1 MKYLE
6 ERASAIQPLESF
18 HKLVKSGKK
27 LRVKLGVDPT
37 APDVTLGWYA
47 IIRALRKFQEEG
59 HTAVLI
65 LGEFTAQVGDP
76 SGKSETR
83 TLLEESDVSEN
94 SKGVLPVIKNI
105 LHEDNLEIVSNKDW
119 LSKLTTSELVNLA
132 SSTTLAQ
139 MLERDDFSKRFDN
152 NNPISLMEFFYPM
165 FQGYDSVAIKADIEI
180 GGHDQLWNLMLGRE
194 IQKFYDLD
202 PQVAMTFPLLI
213 GTDGKKKMS
222 QSLNNYISV
231 SDKPEDIFGKIMSIP
246 DEVMWDYFLMLT
258 DVPLNEI
265 DDMKKNID
273 SGENPFEYY
282 NLTREEFRHDTSIAA
297 THFIV
302 NLEKGKN
309 QQQRQNSDGETFAD
323 NVLGGWIDCGT
334 RACQTCMAPIG
345 SKKNEPTEKGRTHVH
360 GSVQYLSHRQDQAVL
375 GLLLYNYTHWKKNE
389 STSVNIQLVGGDS
402 AKERSQY
409 WWIGTTRNRN
419 GPFGGA
425 NTVADWRPNIK
436 EMKDGKH

>member
-139 MLERDDFSKRFDN
+139 MLERDDFSKRFEN

-202 PQVAMTFPLLI
+202 PQVAITFPLLI

-231 SDKPEDIFGKIMSIP
+231 TDKPEDIFGKIMSIP

-265 DDMKKNID
+265 DEMKKNID
-273 SGENPFEYY
+273 SGENPFEY
-282 NLTREEFRHDTSIAA
+282 
-297 THFIV
+297 
-302 NLEKGKN
+302 
-309 QQQRQNSDGETFAD
+309 
-323 NVLGGWIDCGT
+323 
-334 RACQTCMAPIG
+334 
-345 SKKNEPTEKGRTHVH
+345 KK
-360 GSVQYLSHRQDQAVL
+360 QL
-375 GLLLYNYTHWKKNE
+375 GLLIVQDIYSKDEASNALEVFQNITINKNIPEDIPIYDLNITGQVHLPKILTEQSITSSNSEARRLITAGSFKIDGEKYTDLDVDFVEISGK
-389 STSVNIQLVGGDS
+389 TLQLG
-402 AKERSQY
+402 K
-409 WWIGTTRNRN
+409 RNFFIFN
-419 GPFGGA
+419 
-425 NTVADWRPNIK
+425 
-436 EMKDGKH
+436 

>member
-6 ERASAIQPLESF
+6 ERASAIQPLDSF
-18 HKLVKSGKK
+18 QELVKSGKK

-47 IIRALRKFQEEG
+47 IIRALKKFQEEG

-139 MLERDDFSKRFDN
+139 MLERDDFSKRFEN

-231 SDKPEDIFGKIMSIP
+231 SEKPEDIFGKIMSIP
-246 DEVMWDYFLMLT
+246 DDVMWDYFLMLT
-258 DVPLNEI
+258 DIPLSEI
-265 DDMKKNID
+265 EEMKKNID
-273 SGENPFEYY
+273 IGENPFEYKKQLGQLIVQDIY
-282 NLTREEFRHDTSIAA
+282 SKDEASNALEAFQNVTINKNIPEDIPIYDLNITGEVHIPKILTEQGITTSNSEARRLITAGSFKIAG
-297 THFIV
+297 
-302 NLEKGKN
+302 EKYTDLDIDFSKI
-309 QQQRQNSDGETFAD
+309 SGETLQ
-323 NVLGGWIDCGT
+323 LG
-334 RACQTCMAPIG
+334 
-345 SKKNEPTEKGRTHVH
+345 K
-360 GSVQYLSHRQDQAVL
+360 
-375 GLLLYNYTHWKKNE
+375 
-389 STSVNIQLVGGDS
+389 
-402 AKERSQY
+402 
-409 WWIGTTRNRN
+409 RNFFIFN
-419 GPFGGA
+419 
-425 NTVADWRPNIK
+425 
-436 EMKDGKH
+436 

>member
-18 HKLVKSGKK
+18 HELVKSGKK

-119 LSKLTTSELVNLA
+119 LSKLTTSELVHLA

-139 MLERDDFSKRFDN
+139 MLERDDFSKRFEN

-194 IQKFYDLD
+194 IQKFYDVD

-258 DVPLNEI
+258 DVPLDEI
-265 DDMKKNID
+265 DEMKKNID
-273 SGENPFEYY
+273 SGENPFEYKKQLGQLIVQDIYSKDEASNALEIFQNITINKNIPEDIPIY
-282 NLTREEFRHDTSIAA
+282 NLNVTGQVHLPKILTEQNITSS
-297 THFIV
+297 
-302 NLEKGKN
+302 
-309 QQQRQNSDGETFAD
+309 NSEARRLITAGSFKIDGEKYTDLDVDFNEISD
-323 NVLGGWIDCGT
+323 KGNV
-334 RACQTCMAPIG
+334 
-345 SKKNEPTEKGRTHVH
+345 
-360 GSVQYLSHRQDQAVL
+360 
-375 GLLLYNYTHWKKNE
+375 
-389 STSVNIQLVGGDS
+389 
-402 AKERSQY
+402 
-409 WWIGTTRNRN
+409 
-419 GPFGGA
+419 
-425 NTVADWRPNIK
+425 
-436 EMKDGKH
+436 

>member
-18 HKLVKSGKK
+18 HELVKSGKK

-119 LSKLTTSELVNLA
+119 LSKMTTSELVNLA

-139 MLERDDFSKRFDN
+139 MLERDDFSKRFEN

-165 FQGYDSVAIKADIEI
+165 FQG
-180 GGHDQLWNLMLGRE
+180 
-194 IQKFYDLD
+194 
-202 PQVAMTFPLLI
+202 
-213 GTDGKKKMS
+213 
-222 QSLNNYISV
+222 
-231 SDKPEDIFGKIMSIP
+231 
-246 DEVMWDYFLMLT
+246 
-258 DVPLNEI
+258 
-265 DDMKKNID
+265 
-273 SGENPFEYY
+273 
-282 NLTREEFRHDTSIAA
+282 
-297 THFIV
+297 
-302 NLEKGKN
+302 
-309 QQQRQNSDGETFAD
+309 
-323 NVLGGWIDCGT
+323 
-334 RACQTCMAPIG
+334 
-345 SKKNEPTEKGRTHVH
+345 
-360 GSVQYLSHRQDQAVL
+360 
-375 GLLLYNYTHWKKNE
+375 
-389 STSVNIQLVGGDS
+389 
-402 AKERSQY
+402 
-409 WWIGTTRNRN
+409 
-419 GPFGGA
+419 
-425 NTVADWRPNIK
+425 
-436 EMKDGKH
+436 

>member
-6 ERASAIQPLESF
+6 ERASAIQPLDSF
-18 HKLVKSGKK
+18 QELVKSGKK

-47 IIRALRKFQEEG
+47 IIRALKKFQEEG

-139 MLERDDFSKRFDN
+139 MLERDDFSKRFEN

-231 SDKPEDIFGKIMSIP
+231 SEKPEDIFGKIMSIP
-246 DEVMWDYFLMLT
+246 DDVMWDYFLMLT
-258 DVPLNEI
+258 DIPLSEI
-265 DDMKKNID
+265 DEMKKNID
-273 SGENPFEYY
+273 IGENPFEYKKQLGQLIVQDIY
-282 NLTREEFRHDTSIAA
+282 SKDEASNALEAFQNVTINKNIPEDIPIYDLNITGEVHIPKILTEQGITTSNSEARRLITAGSFKIAG
-297 THFIV
+297 
-302 NLEKGKN
+302 EKYTDLDIDFSKI
-309 QQQRQNSDGETFAD
+309 SGETLQ
-323 NVLGGWIDCGT
+323 LG
-334 RACQTCMAPIG
+334 
-345 SKKNEPTEKGRTHVH
+345 K
-360 GSVQYLSHRQDQAVL
+360 
-375 GLLLYNYTHWKKNE
+375 
-389 STSVNIQLVGGDS
+389 
-402 AKERSQY
+402 
-409 WWIGTTRNRN
+409 RNFFIFN
-419 GPFGGA
+419 
-425 NTVADWRPNIK
+425 
-436 EMKDGKH
+436 

>member
-139 MLERDDFSKRFDN
+139 MLERDDFSKRFEN

-265 DDMKKNID
+265 DEMKKNID
-273 SGENPFEYY
+273 SGENPFEYKKQLGQLIVQDIY
-282 NLTREEFRHDTSIAA
+282 SKDEASNALEVFQNITINKNIPEDIPIYDLNITGEVHLPKILTEQSITSS
-297 THFIV
+297 
-302 NLEKGKN
+302 
-309 QQQRQNSDGETFAD
+309 NSEARRLITAGSFKIDGEKYTD
-323 NVLGGWIDCGT
+323 LNVNFGEISGKTLQLG
-334 RACQTCMAPIG
+334 
-345 SKKNEPTEKGRTHVH
+345 K
-360 GSVQYLSHRQDQAVL
+360 
-375 GLLLYNYTHWKKNE
+375 
-389 STSVNIQLVGGDS
+389 
-402 AKERSQY
+402 
-409 WWIGTTRNRN
+409 RNFFIFN
-419 GPFGGA
+419 
-425 NTVADWRPNIK
+425 
-436 EMKDGKH
+436 

>member
-18 HKLVKSGKK
+18 KELVKSGKK

-139 MLERDDFSKRFDN
+139 MLERDDFSKRFEN

-265 DDMKKNID
+265 DEMKKNIN
-273 SGENPFEYY
+273 SGENPFEYKKQLGQLIVQDIY
-282 NLTREEFRHDTSIAA
+282 GKDEASNALEIFKNITINKNIPEDIPIYDLNITGEVHLPKILTEQSITSS
-297 THFIV
+297 
-302 NLEKGKN
+302 
-309 QQQRQNSDGETFAD
+309 NSEARRLITAGSFKIDGEKYTDLDVDFIEISGKTLQ
-323 NVLGGWIDCGT
+323 LG
-334 RACQTCMAPIG
+334 
-345 SKKNEPTEKGRTHVH
+345 K
-360 GSVQYLSHRQDQAVL
+360 
-375 GLLLYNYTHWKKNE
+375 
-389 STSVNIQLVGGDS
+389 
-402 AKERSQY
+402 
-409 WWIGTTRNRN
+409 RNFFIFN
-419 GPFGGA
+419 
-425 NTVADWRPNIK
+425 
-436 EMKDGKH
+436 

>member
-1 MKYLE
+1 LEIQFGSIMKYLE
-6 ERASAIQPLESF
+6 ERASAIQPLDSF
-18 HKLVKSGKK
+18 QELVKSGKK

-47 IIRALRKFQEEG
+47 IIRALKKFQEEG

-139 MLERDDFSKRFDN
+139 MLERDDFSKRFEN

-231 SDKPEDIFGKIMSIP
+231 SEKPEDIFGKIMSIP

-273 SGENPFEYY
+273 SGENPFEYKKQLGQLIVQDIY
-282 NLTREEFRHDTSIAA
+282 SKDEASNALEAFQNVTINKNIPEDIPIYDLNITGEVHMPKILTEQGITTSNSEARRLITAGSFKIAG
-297 THFIV
+297 
-302 NLEKGKN
+302 EKYTDLDIDFSKI
-309 QQQRQNSDGETFAD
+309 SGETLQ
-323 NVLGGWIDCGT
+323 LG
-334 RACQTCMAPIG
+334 
-345 SKKNEPTEKGRTHVH
+345 K
-360 GSVQYLSHRQDQAVL
+360 
-375 GLLLYNYTHWKKNE
+375 
-389 STSVNIQLVGGDS
+389 
-402 AKERSQY
+402 
-409 WWIGTTRNRN
+409 RNFFIFN
-419 GPFGGA
+419 
-425 NTVADWRPNIK
+425 
-436 EMKDGKH
+436 

>member
-105 LHEDNLEIVSNKDW
+105 LHKDNLEIVSNKDW

-139 MLERDDFSKRFDN
+139 MLERDDFSKRFEN

-265 DDMKKNID
+265 DEMKKNID
-273 SGENPFEYY
+273 SGENPFEYKKQLGQLIVQDIY
-282 NLTREEFRHDTSIAA
+282 SKDAASNSLKIFQNITINKNIPEDIPIYDLNITGEVHLPKILTEQNITSSNSEARRLITAGSFKIVGEKYTDLDIDFSEIAGK
-297 THFIV
+297 TLQLGKRNFFIF
-302 NLEKGKN
+302 N
-309 QQQRQNSDGETFAD
+309 
-323 NVLGGWIDCGT
+323 
-334 RACQTCMAPIG
+334 
-345 SKKNEPTEKGRTHVH
+345 
-360 GSVQYLSHRQDQAVL
+360 
-375 GLLLYNYTHWKKNE
+375 
-389 STSVNIQLVGGDS
+389 
-402 AKERSQY
+402 
-409 WWIGTTRNRN
+409 
-419 GPFGGA
+419 
-425 NTVADWRPNIK
+425 
-436 EMKDGKH
+436 

>member
-18 HKLVKSGKK
+18 HELVKSGKK

-139 MLERDDFSKRFDN
+139 MLERDDFSKRFEN

-265 DDMKKNID
+265 DEMKKNID
-273 SGENPFEYY
+273 SGENPFEYKKQLGQLIVQDIY
-282 NLTREEFRHDTSIAA
+282 SKDEASNALEVFQNITINKNIPEDIPIYDLKITGEVHLPKILTEQNITSSNSEARRLITAGSFKIEGQKY
-297 THFIV
+297 TDLDVDFI
-302 NLEKGKN
+302 KISGKTL
-309 QQQRQNSDGETFAD
+309 Q
-323 NVLGGWIDCGT
+323 LGKRKFFIF
-334 RACQTCMAPIG
+334 
-345 SKKNEPTEKGRTHVH
+345 N
-360 GSVQYLSHRQDQAVL
+360 
-375 GLLLYNYTHWKKNE
+375 
-389 STSVNIQLVGGDS
+389 
-402 AKERSQY
+402 
-409 WWIGTTRNRN
+409 
-419 GPFGGA
+419 
-425 NTVADWRPNIK
+425 
-436 EMKDGKH
+436 

>member
-18 HKLVKSGKK
+18 KELVKSGKK

-139 MLERDDFSKRFDN
+139 MLERDDFSKRFEN

-194 IQKFYDLD
+194 IQKFYNLD

-231 SDKPEDIFGKIMSIP
+231 SDNPEDIFGKIMSIP

-265 DDMKKNID
+265 DEMKKNID
-273 SGENPFEYY
+273 SGENPFEYKKQLGQLIVQDIY
-282 NLTREEFRHDTSIAA
+282 NKHEASNALEVFQNITINKNIPEDIPIYDLNFTGEVHLPKILTEQSITSS
-297 THFIV
+297 
-302 NLEKGKN
+302 
-309 QQQRQNSDGETFAD
+309 NSEARRLITAGSFKIDGEKYTDLDVDFIKISGKTLQ
-323 NVLGGWIDCGT
+323 LG
-334 RACQTCMAPIG
+334 
-345 SKKNEPTEKGRTHVH
+345 K
-360 GSVQYLSHRQDQAVL
+360 
-375 GLLLYNYTHWKKNE
+375 
-389 STSVNIQLVGGDS
+389 
-402 AKERSQY
+402 
-409 WWIGTTRNRN
+409 RNFFIFN
-419 GPFGGA
+419 
-425 NTVADWRPNIK
+425 
-436 EMKDGKH
+436 